1 MFGVKYNTWKSVCDM
16 YFSLK
21 TGSLKAY
28 LQWFPFTKL
37 TKADTDTISGEDFY
51 NKYIKTGSFV
61 LFPPAMHQSENFL
74 QKSDGSFRDLCEMKR
89 ENYMAAFAYYKNYF
103 DRVTADLAFVFVRD
117 PRLKKPNY
125 KGFYKESAFTS
136 FYSEIDDSETVI
148 TKAHS
153 LRNSNPL
160 SHSSSELLDN
170 NNTSNE
176 LSNSIKDL
184 SKLIYGYIDKQKS

>member
-1 MFGVKYNTWKSVCDM
+1 MDILSNRHPKLYGYYFHNCKSSFINTLTLHRVNKLREVIASDSKAHYL
-16 YFSLK
+16 YF
-21 TGSLKAY
+21 
-28 LQWFPFTKL
+28 
-37 TKADTDTISGEDFY
+37 
-51 NKYIKTGSFV
+51 
-61 LFPPAMHQSENFL
+61 MH
-74 QKSDGSFRDLCEMKR
+74 LCEMKR

-184 SKLIYGYIDKQKS
+184 SKLIYEYIDKQKS